1 MVKTLSA
8 VLVSQSFTCEEKE
21 ATTAR
26 PIGTLATAPLPTVG
40 LIVSETTTV
49 AVGTIMQRYM
59 AVAER
64 NQLNS
69 TRQFNEKAM
78 TSRL

>member
-1 MVKTLSA
+1 
-8 VLVSQSFTCEEKE
+8 
-21 ATTAR
+21 
-26 PIGTLATAPLPTVG
+26 LATAPLPTVG
-40 LIVSETTTV
+40 LTVSETTTV

-69 TRQFNEKAM
+69 TRQFSEKAI

>member
-1 MVKTLSA
+1 MAK
-8 VLVSQSFTCEEKE
+8 
-21 ATTAR
+21 

-49 AVGTIMQRYM
+49 VVGTIMHMYM

-64 NQLNS
+64 NQWNS
-69 TRQFNEKAM
+69 TRQFKEKAM

>member
-8 VLVSQSFTCEEKE
+8 VLVSQLFTWLEKL
-21 ATTAR
+21 ATMAR
-26 PIGTLATAPLPTVG
+26 PIGTLPTAPLPTVG

-49 AVGTIMQRYM
+49 VVGTIMHMYM

-64 NQLNS
+64 NQWNS
-69 TRQFNEKAM
+69 TRQLSEKAI